1 MTPEPQLPN
10 IDDEEAERG
19 ALGRHIR
26 KAAAEVD
33 AWPEWLKPAWIKGER
48 LVGTQ
53 EESPLAALDASR
65 PGDEIHIR
73 AVNGDGQ
80 SCGCGQR
87 SALRV
92 HVGALSDG
100 VTPEDVFLC
109 RSCTF
114 AATEDFIA
122 RTGQARYRESL
133 PKERR
138 RA

>member
-1 MTPEPQLPN
+1 MAPEPHLPN
-10 IDDEEAERG
+10 VDGEGAERG

-33 AWPEWLKPAWIKGER
+33 AWPQWLKPVCS
-48 LVGTQ
+48 LVASSTQ
-53 EESPLAALDASR
+53 EKSQLAALDASQ
-65 PGDEIHIR
+65 PGGEIHVR

-80 SCGCGQR
+80 RCGCGQR

-92 HVGALSDG
+92 HVGALTDG

-122 RTGQARYRESL
+122 RTGQARYRESA
-133 PKERR
+133 PEER
-138 RA
+138 